1 VRSVAQ
7 VVQIGTSDY
16 RKIAAIGGTASG
28 WVGETDARPET
39 ATSAFAQIVPTMGE
53 VYANPRSTQ
62 IMLDDAFFNVEAWI
76 ADEISKEFARA
87 ENAAFISGNGT
98 NRPTGFLTGT
108 PVATADS
115 VRAWGVLQYT
125 PSGQAAALPTSP
137 DAFVTL
143 VHTLKAGHRANSRWM
158 MSKDLLGSVR
168 KYKST
173 DGQYLWQP
181 SLQAGVPSTF
191 LGYPV
196 VEAEDMPA
204 VAANTFPVAFGDFQ
218 AGYLIVDRMG
228 VRMIRDPYT
237 SKPNVL
243 FYATKR
249 VGGIVQNSE
258 AIKLLKIATS

>member
-1 VRSVAQ
+1 
-7 VVQIGTSDY
+7 
-16 RKIAAIGGTASG
+16 
-28 WVGETDARPET
+28 
-39 ATSAFAQIVPTMGE
+39 
-53 VYANPRSTQ
+53 
-62 IMLDDAFFNVEAWI
+62 MLDDAFFNVEAWI
-76 ADEISKEFARA
+76 VEEIANEFARN

-98 NRPTGFLTGT
+98 DRPTGFLAGT

-115 VRAWGVLQYT
+115 ARAWGVLQYVA
-125 PSGQAAALPTSP
+125 SGAAAALPTSP
-137 DAFVTL
+137 DTFITL
-143 VHTLKAGHRANSRWM
+143 VHALKAGHRANARWM
-158 MSKDLLGSVR
+158 MSKDLLSSVR

-181 SLQAGVPSTF
+181 SLQAGVPSSF

-196 VEAEDMPA
+196 VEAEDMPL
-204 VAANTFPVAFGDFQ
+204 VAANTFPVAFGDFR
-218 AGYLIVDRMG
+218 AGYLIVDRMQT
-228 VRMIRDPYT
+228 RLLRDPYT